1 MKVLLQPMSW
11 CLQEMLLPI
20 VPIRKNWQNLLSAA
34 DRDPEYVKRAMAV
47 RETARQQ
54 EAGQK
59 LSDQEMDGLLEQI
72 AAKYGAD
79 PKEISIG
86 SLLAG
91 VKIGDGSSR
100 EQAASSQ
107 KVLGGWADLAEEY
120 STKRYR
126 SNLINWGIL
135 PLITKEPLVVKNGDV
150 VLIQD
155 IETVLKDG
163 REELTAYLL
172 DEKTGETKKEIPC
185 SLGRLTAEERKILLS
200 GSLINHYK

>member
-1 MKVLLQPMSW
+1 MVLPENRRPAARS
-11 CLQEMLLPI
+11 
-20 VPIRKNWQNLLSAA
+20 IR
-34 DRDPEYVKRAMAV
+34 
-47 RETARQQ
+47 
-54 EAGQK
+54 
-59 LSDQEMDGLLEQI
+59 GL
-72 AAKYGAD
+72 
-79 PKEISIG
+79 
-86 SLLAG
+86 
-91 VKIGDGSSR
+91 
-100 EQAASSQ
+100 
-107 KVLGGWADLAEEY
+107 ADLAEEY

>member
-1 MKVLLQPMSW
+1 
-11 CLQEMLLPI
+11 
-20 VPIRKNWQNLLSAA
+20 
-34 DRDPEYVKRAMAV
+34 MAV

-91 VKIGDGSSR
+91 EKIGDGSSR

-150 VLIQD
+150 ILIQD

-163 REELTAYLL
+163 KEELTAYLL
-172 DEKTGETKKEIPC
+172 DEKTGETKKEISC
-185 SLGRLTAEERKILLS
+185 FLGRLTAEERKILLS

>member
-1 MKVLLQPMSW
+1 MVCWSRSLQ
-11 CLQEMLLPI
+11 
-20 VPIRKNWQNLLSAA
+20 IRRRSKGDLHRKSSC
-34 DRDPEYVKRAMAV
+34 R
-47 RETARQQ
+47 
-54 EAGQK
+54 
-59 LSDQEMDGLLEQI
+59 S
-72 AAKYGAD
+72 
-79 PKEISIG
+79 
-86 SLLAG
+86 
-91 VKIGDGSSR
+91 KIGDGSSR

-172 DEKTGETKKEIPC
+172 DEKQVRQKRDTVF
-185 SLGRLTAEERKILLS
+185 LRTAYS
-200 GSLINHYK
+200 